1 METFSLSLW
10 HCALA
15 IVVVCA
21 FQMLISIEFTSRSA
35 GAANLQIRR
44 KVQHSMSGLII
55 CAIYEYF
62 VTQWIAAVGTLVA
75 ASLGFFVFHL
85 VRLRSPR
92 ANELFL
98 KAFRPIMRPHEA
110 HSLPGAF
117 YFLLGCAISF
127 AAFPK
132 PLAVISVLNLS
143 FGDPCASL
151 FGALLGDSNR
161 CLPQKKSI
169 AGLAAA
175 FLACTAVTAVTVR
188 HYRGPSWS
196 GDCWERRAMMAI
208 AGGLAGATAEIVPS
222 GVDDNL
228 SMPILSGAC
237 LYGIFACLWPGFEW

>member
-1 METFSLSLW
+1 
-10 HCALA
+10 
-15 IVVVCA
+15 
-21 FQMLISIEFTSRSA
+21 MLISIEFTSRSA

-161 CLPQKKSI
+161 CKSGSSIPVDLVGCRCLPQKKSI

-237 LYGIFACLWPGFEW
+237 LYGIFACLWPEFEW